1 MNAPCGKTSPAASI
15 DPALKRFAGAC
26 VLALGAC
33 AAPQGAVER
42 QVVLLAEAPQRP
54 YEEIARIEARGA
66 PGTQQ
71 PDAYAELREKAG
83 ALGADAVIKLAERRR
98 HDATPAPHDPP
109 DRPRLGNAYPGPLGA
124 FEPGAFPAEGAD
136 LRIRGPYYVVEGI
149 AIRYLD

>member
-54 YEEIARIEARGA
+54 YEEIARILDMNYQSARNLLTRA
-66 PGTQQ
+66 IS
-71 PDAYAELREKAG
+71 ALRKEM
-83 ALGADAVIKLAERRR
+83 LPMVIIL
-98 HDATPAPHDPP
+98 
-109 DRPRLGNAYPGPLGA
+109 LIL
-124 FEPGAFPAEGAD
+124 
-136 LRIRGPYYVVEGI
+136 L
-149 AIRYLD
+149 